1 MYLPAMVGVDT
12 EDEEKDV
19 GVVDIWEEIEMIEL
33 KLDGTIEAEELLG
46 AILLLLLGIMLV
58 IGALLM
64 TLVV

>member
-1 MYLPAMVGVDT
+1 
-12 EDEEKDV
+12 
-19 GVVDIWEEIEMIEL
+19 MIEL